1 MTFTA
6 RYDGTCAAE
15 CGDRIHPGD
24 HVRYVDD
31 QLVHFGCFPKDDEPE
46 RAPRPTCPNCFT
58 EIALNGVCSCAS

>member
-24 HVRYVDD
+24 YVRYVDD
-31 QLVHFGCFPKDDEPE
+31 QLVHVGCFPKDDEPE
-46 RAPRPTCPNCFT
+46 ARLTCPNCFT
-58 EIALNGVCSCAS
+58 EIALNGACSC